1 MADKAIWSDHLVRSF
16 VRSNAFKPL
25 VADEAFVTRERSPT
39 QGAPTWDFKGQAT
52 IVFSDTDA
60 LYRGGALIEYSSIQL
75 SKLFLNVVPE
85 VWLYNPRNT
94 REIAAELI
102 RKYGIPLLP
111 EWFVAEAFDHTTLP
125 KTVTLKINRTNF
137 TVQDELAVKVSRA
150 DAQLSEIFEQNVLAS
165 PKVPFELLEA
175 RTNVEFSYKQDMTPD
190 NLAIFKEFQR
200 YPAGVCNDISK
211 YSDQALQMLANT
223 ITERLGWQVS
233 YEKASGLTPK
243 DLCFRGS
250 ELVYNGSSKK
260 YVHPVNDPSSPG
272 ANTWYDNVLVVRFDS
287 TYSGVHGLGY
297 FHYNNLSS

>member
-39 QGAPTWDFKGQAT
+39 SGAPDWEFMGQAT
-52 IVFSDTDA
+52 IVFSDTDS
-60 LYRGGALIEYSSIQL
+60 LYRGGALIEYVGISV
-75 SKLFLNVVPE
+75 SKMFVNISPE
-85 VWLYNPRNT
+85 VWLYNPRTT
-94 REIAAELI
+94 REIAAELA
-102 RKYGIPLLP
+102 RRYGIPLLA
-111 EWFVAEAFDHTTLP
+111 EWFVDEPFDHTNLP
-125 KTVTLKINRTNF
+125 QTVKLKTIRSNF
-137 TVQDELAVKVSRA
+137 TIKDEIAVTVRRA
-150 DAQLSEIFEQNVLAS
+150 DAQLSEIFEKNVLAS

-175 RTNVEFSYKQDMTPD
+175 RTNAEFAYKQDMTPD
-190 NLAIFKEFQR
+190 NLAVFKELQR
-200 YPAGVCNDISK
+200 YPAGVCDDISK
-211 YSDQALQMLANT
+211 YSDQALQVLANM
-223 ITERLGWQVS
+223 ITERLGWHVS
-233 YEKASGLTPK
+233 YHKDSGLTPK

-272 ANTWYDNVLVVRFDS
+272 ANAWYDNVLVVRFDS